1 MENVYGAAYYPEH
14 WDESLWKKHIEIMKK
29 YHIEWVRIGEF
40 TWGLLETDDGI
51 YDFSIVDKAISMLW
65 KNGIKIIFGTPT
77 AVPPSWLV
85 KKYPEILPVNEN
97 GEILGLGS
105 RRHYCVSN
113 EIYQKYAL
121 RITEK
126 IVERYAS
133 YVFIW
138 QIDNEFGCEGTQRCY
153 SESARLAF
161 LKWLEKKYKNIDNL
175 NKAWGTSFWAQK
187 YSNWNQIDIPKK
199 TPGAKNPHQVLDF
212 YRFSSDAYIEFAKKQ
227 KEIIRKYSDAP
238 ITHNFMIDFFEI
250 DYRKFAKEID
260 IISWDN
266 YIATKEYDPFRQA
279 ANHDLMRSL
288 KQKPFIIMEQQP
300 GRVNWK
306 IVNKEYPPTYLSL
319 WVKQGY
325 LHGASGNL
333 IFRFRELPYGAEQFH
348 GGLLSYSGEVRER
361 LIEFSKTI
369 TSLKGSLMLK
379 KEVGIYFDYEN
390 MWIHNINHLN
400 KEFSYWNGILD
411 IYKVIRKLGYNV
423 DFIFSDSEIDKY
435 DLIVVPYAMKINE
448 EFTKKL
454 LSYKGKIIM
463 TAMSGVKDDTNKIVE
478 TIPDNISKTYNFK
491 IKNFSGIDDVNLTF
505 SNKTYKGYYWIDEIE
520 EEGFNILGTY
530 LDGPFSNTP
539 SIIEKDNLIY
549 IGTAPDSKL
558 FHDILSYLGFNPK
571 IMGNNVDV
579 METENGLFFLLNL
592 SEGENKVSIE
602 GKEVALSGFELKMLE
617 I

>member
-266 YIATKEYDPFRQA
+266 YIATKEYDPFKQA